1 MKKNILKTVMTA
13 VMLLACITAQA
24 QSSADEMIK
33 RRCADKVKQM
43 CDYIEYMANPQ
54 QKETNRRYYRNAA
67 LNLFIGRGNSYEE
80 NGRIRDGVTMEVTSV
95 SRKNPYSYPIRTYFS
110 NLINRLSYSK
120 VVMQTTDVSAMKVSE
135 LQPISDDTY
144 VCTVYFEQ
152 SFCGYRDG
160 RPVYKDITRKR
171 VKCYVKVEQTEDGEE
186 YIVML
191 GDVTATDTQ
200 RL

>member
-1 MKKNILKTVMTA
+1 MKKNILRIIFAA
-13 VMLLACITAQA
+13 VMLLAGMSVHA
-24 QSSADEMIK
+24 QSSADEMLK

-54 QKETNRRYYRNAA
+54 QKVNNRRYYRKAA
-67 LNLFIGRGNSYEE
+67 LNLFVGQGESYEE
-80 NGRIRDGVTMEVTSV
+80 DGRNREGVMMEVTSV
-95 SRKNPYSYPIRTYFS
+95 NRKNPQSYLMKLYFS

-120 VVMQTTDVSAMKVSE
+120 VVMQTTDVSAMKISE
-135 LQPISDDTY
+135 LQQISEDTF